1 MKRLWQYALVAGL
14 TLAIAGL
21 GLFGFG
27 EFWRLSA
34 IRQHPGWLY
43 TGIVFVR
50 DTIIELDADDVE
62 LPEDFAP
69 SADAET
75 AVLYQANCGQCHGGP
90 GVAPGEFAL
99 GMMPVPP
106 PLAGVAQERSAKE
119 IFWFIRNGLKM
130 SGMPAWE
137 GRLSRA
143 QMLDLT
149 AFVTALPSLSPV
161 EYKELVAGATN
172 SPQLPRDT
180 DIPARVNVALGDA
193 ERGRLLMRLHACR
206 SCHEIPGLVG
216 AEVHVGPDLSEA
228 GSRRYIAG
236 VLRNTPQNMVQWITN
251 PPAVDPLTA
260 MPDLGVT
267 PAQAADMAA
276 YLYQLSPPPNASK
289 RAEEGDQKRREDVGN
304 RD

>member
-1 MKRLWQYALVAGL
+1 MRRFRRYALVSSL
-14 TLAIAGL
+14 TLVVAGTA
-21 GLFGFG
+21 LFGFG
-27 EFWRLSA
+27 EFWKLGA
-34 IRQHPGWLY
+34 ISQHPFWLY
-43 TGIVFVR
+43 KSIVLVRDAVTGI
-50 DTIIELDADDVE
+50 DAENVE
-62 LPEDFAP
+62 LPEGFAP
-69 SADAET
+69 VADRGT
-75 AVLYQANCGQCHGGP
+75 ALLYRENCAPCHGGP
-90 GVAPGEFAL
+90 GVAPEDFAL

-106 PLAGVAQERSAKE
+106 PLAGIAGERSAKE

-143 QMLDLT
+143 EMLGLT
-149 AFVTALPSLSPV
+149 AFVEALPTLTPAD
-161 EYKELVAGATN
+161 YRRLVGEPEA
-172 SPQLPRDT
+172 LPRQDGAGETSTIADT
-180 DIPARVNVALGDA
+180 SAADG

-216 AEVHVGPDLSEA
+216 ADVHVGPDLSEA

-236 VLRNTPQNMVQWITN
+236 VLKNTRENMVRWITD

-276 YLYQLSPPPNASK
+276 YLYQLSTPPNS
-289 RAEEGDQKRREDVGN
+289 RAGKDEQDQGQEVEDGG
-304 RD
+304 R